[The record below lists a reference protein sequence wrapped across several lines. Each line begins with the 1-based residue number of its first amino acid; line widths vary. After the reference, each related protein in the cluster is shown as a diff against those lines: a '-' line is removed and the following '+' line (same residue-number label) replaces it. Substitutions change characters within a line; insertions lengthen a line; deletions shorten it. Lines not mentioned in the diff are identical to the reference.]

1 MAFLVQQILDEP
13 NVPRNFALGHKGTNS
28 LESVCKDSNIQSR
41 ILSEGF
47 EEKLESF
54 QKDSKKSWNPSKRI
68 RRKVRILPK
77 GFKNTFESFSIYFKR
92 PYYPITSHLQS

>member
-1 MAFLVQQILDEP
+1 MRVRTAFRDSVYVQTFKRQIMRASMAFLVQQILDEP

-28 LESVCKDSNIQSR
+28 LECVCKDSNIQSR

-54 QKDSKKSWNPSKRI
+54 QKDSKKS
-68 RRKVRILPK
+68 
-77 GFKNTFESFSIYFKR
+77 
-92 PYYPITSHLQS
+92 

>member
-1 MAFLVQQILDEP
+1 LDEP

-47 EEKLESF
+47 EDKLESF
-54 QKDSKKSWNPSKRI
+54 QKDSKKS
-68 RRKVRILPK
+68 
-77 GFKNTFESFSIYFKR
+77 
-92 PYYPITSHLQS
+92 